1 MSASIIAKFMKYW
14 KPAQALTTDAKPI
27 SAAVSSRGL
36 MLEVKPVTRS

>member
-1 MSASIIAKFMKYW
+1 MNPIFTKMVDTVEAAN
-14 KPAQALTTDAKPI
+14 AKPI